1 MFDHHRKSPWFV
13 EKYDP
18 SPEYLNLRARTRRE
32 GWKGRESMFLLDVE
46 AGKFDPDF
54 NEPAPEAEPPSPV
67 KENPTNGESAII
79 LESNGNGAAA
89 LTEEPK
95 AGGGDDEMQFNM
107 DPEEEGGDNAGDND
121 ISRVE
126 ANGKSS
132 GKNERFTRG
141 EEISVPPEGN
151 QVMIRTIPPDI
162 GRVKLEDV
170 SGFNLAIAC
179 PKLTLYSQACGK
191 LPGYM
196 YLALGDPLQK
206 RNFYRA
212 GWLRFTDDAD
222 MRLIMAELSEKKVIQ
237 IFYVVYKML
246 NYICRLRDSSYMW
259 YTISVLSSTAFVTLP
274 KSPASPTD

>member
-18 SPEYLNLRARTRRE
+18 APEFVNLRAKTRRE
-32 GWKGRESMFLLDVE
+32 GWKGRESTFLLDIE

-54 NEPAPEAEPPSPV
+54 NEPVPEAEPTSPV
-67 KENPTNGESAII
+67 KENPINGESTIVTGA
-79 LESNGNGAAA
+79 NGNV
-89 LTEEPK
+89 LVEEPK

-107 DPEEEGGDNAGDND
+107 DAEEEAGGDNAGDHDTN
-121 ISRVE
+121 RVE

-132 GKNERFTRG
+132 GKNERFARG

-162 GRVKLEDV
+162 GRVKLED
-170 SGFNLAIAC
+170 
-179 PKLTLYSQACGK
+179 ACGK

-222 MRLIMAELSEKKVIQ
+222 MTHIMAELSEKKVIP
-237 IFYVVYKML
+237 IPFVVF
-246 NYICRLRDSSYMW
+246 NGD
-259 YTISVLSSTAFVTLP
+259 T
-274 KSPASPTD
+274 